1 MSYKH
6 FIDIQNL
13 YETVSENDIQDQ
25 EFTKEIV
32 TVISTS
38 MFVEGYS
45 TTAIEGYFQ
54 QSTSDEIAERYY
66 QCLDEFS
73 FIDDSLLTE
82 DAEYE
87 YVLTEESLED
97 LNEVIGG
104 IVKGL
109 ATVGRKALAPAAR
122 LIGKNARKAI
132 GYSKNISKGSA
143 KSIGAVKDAATDTVT
158 KVASKG
164 KGFLGKVKDKIGKG
178 ANWVKDKVGKVAG
191 WAKKNP
197 GKAVL
202 ATVAPTAVAGHLIGK
217 NQAKKEK
224 AKKDAADA
232 GKRAGL
238 SFKDAIKASQT
249 DAGKDLLK
257 GVNAGAAAGKAASKV
272 AEPPKPTNPS
282 GKKLPTPKDVR
293 PGSAKERM
301 ISKNIEI
308 HGADKISK
316 LRNKNAAF
324 QATKDKTSGY
334 TKDDFIKDF
343 PNSQTAKKHRQN
355 RPYGKRQ
362 NHPDLDKVLGRT
374 KSENYD
380 AFDIVLSYLKET
392 QQADS
397 IDEALYVMTEMDA
410 QTIQGI
416 VEDFKKKA

>member
-202 ATVAPTAVAGHLIGK
+202 ATVAPAAVAGTLIGR

-232 GKRAGL
+232 GKQAGL

-249 DAGKDLLK
+249 AAGKDLI
-257 GVNAGAAAGKAASKV
+257 GSVGKAAGEGAKKA

-282 GKKLPTPKDVR
+282 GKVLPTPKEVKR
-293 PGSAKERM
+293 GSNRERM
-301 ISKNIEI
+301 INKNVEI

-324 QATKDKTSGY
+324 QAAKRKEGGY
-334 TKDDFIKDF
+334 TMDDFVKDF
-343 PNSQTAKKHRQN
+343 PNSNTAKERRKNN
-355 RPYGKRQ
+355 RT
-362 NHPDLDKVLGRT
+362 NHPDLNKVLGRE
-374 KSENYD
+374 SFDAYDVVLNY
-380 AFDIVLSYLKET
+380 LLET
-392 QQADS
+392 QQVATVE
-397 IDEALYVMTEMDA
+397 EANYVMLEMDSK
-410 QTIQGI
+410 TIQEI
-416 VEDFKKKA
+416 VVENLNSKA

>member
-45 TTAIEGYFQ
+45 TTAIEGYFR

-143 KSIGAVKDAATDTVT
+143 KNIGAVKDAATDTVT

-164 KGFLGKVKDKIGKG
+164 KGFLGKVKDKLGQG

-197 GKAVL
+197 GKAAL
-202 ATVAPTAVAGHLIGK
+202 ATVAPTAVAATLIGK

-224 AKKDAADA
+224 AKKDAAEA
-232 GKRAGL
+232 GKQAGL

-257 GVNAGAAAGKAASKV
+257 GIKSGSAGKAAGEGAKA

-282 GKKLPTPKDVR
+282 GKVLPTPKEVKR
-293 PGSAKERM
+293 GSNRERM
-301 ISKNIEI
+301 INKNVEI
-308 HGADKISK
+308 HGADKIAK

-324 QATKDKTSGY
+324 QAAKKPGSNY
-334 TKDDFIKDF
+334 SMDDFVKDF
-343 PNSQTAKKHRQN
+343 PNSNAAKDRRKSN
-355 RPYGKRQ
+355 RT
-362 NHPDLDKVLGRT
+362 NHPDLDKALGRT